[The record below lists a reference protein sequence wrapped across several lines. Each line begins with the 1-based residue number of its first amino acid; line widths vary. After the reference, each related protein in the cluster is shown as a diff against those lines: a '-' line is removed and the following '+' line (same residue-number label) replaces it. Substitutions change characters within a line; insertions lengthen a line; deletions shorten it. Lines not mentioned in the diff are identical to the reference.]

1 MASRYLSPLLAAIGI
16 AAIAAVRA
24 ASGAGPDT
32 SNAAKDFAHC
42 GEIFDRGAPLRCY
55 ETVASDESQ
64 RPGPDKMGAWRFVR
78 TRHPQGG
85 PDAISIIHTADPS
98 KSDLDLAGLMLRCG
112 DGGAEILVVLIRP
125 FPLRARPKVA
135 FGNPGSETHFE
146 TSVVAPG
153 TAILLPQ
160 DAETLV
166 NGPWRSLSELFIRVD
181 DEQASV
187 RGVVALTGLKPAFDE
202 LMANCRVR

>member
-1 MASRYLSPLLAAIGI
+1 M
-16 AAIAAVRA
+16 
-24 ASGAGPDT
+24 
-32 SNAAKDFAHC
+32 
-42 GEIFDRGAPLRCY
+42 
-55 ETVASDESQ
+55 
-64 RPGPDKMGAWRFVR
+64 
-78 TRHPQGG
+78 
-85 PDAISIIHTADPS
+85 HTADIS

-135 FGNPGSETHFE
+135 FGKPGSETHFE

-160 DAETLV
+160 DAATLV
-166 NGPWRSLSELFIRVD
+166 NGPWRSLSELFIQVD
-181 DEQASV
+181 DEQVSI

-202 LMANCRVR
+202 LMTNCRVR